1 MSLIRILMVIA
12 MLSLGTG
19 TESQAQAVTAK
30 GVATVTYA
38 GKLDAAVKERALLD
52 AKVNALDRYI
62 ATQADGAKSRNYE
75 TARTA
80 LVDSIDRYVLAATVL
95 SEESDTKAKRY
106 TVAIRAEVN
115 APSVENALV
124 GRSAVAQAPA
134 AQKSLMTFVF
144 VARQQGSVQVFDDKV
159 YKRVDASVTES
170 ATGNAQR
177 DATESERITGNSVST
192 SDKVQASANYQ
203 ANATASVTSGGS
215 TTSKSDVVAWNVTR
229 ADEINSVMTGTFT
242 AAGFEVVEAEYVGS
256 LDVEAIRTGYG
267 TGEDLSPAALQG
279 AVRGVQAAGG
289 FRYLALGRLDVGM
302 RDKDPSTGL
311 TRVYVTVSGKVLDV
325 SASYPRT
332 VSSVG
337 PEQFAGLGPSET
349 VARTNA
355 LKEAAAVAAER
366 LVNELNARGV
376 L

>member
-1 MSLIRILMVIA
+1 MSLIRLLMMVA
-12 MLSLGTG
+12 LMAVGTG
-19 TESQAQAVTAK
+19 AHAQAVTSK
-30 GVATVTYA
+30 GTATVTYDR
-38 GKLDAAVKERALLD
+38 KLDAAVKDRALQD
-52 AKVNALDRYI
+52 AKVNALDRYV
-62 ATQADGAKSRNYE
+62 AAQADGAKSRNYE
-75 TARTA
+75 TARA
-80 LVDSIDRYVLAATVL
+80 GLVASVDSYVLSATVL

-106 TVAIRAEVN
+106 TVAIRAEID
-115 APSVENALV
+115 APRLENALV
-124 GRSAVAQAPA
+124 GSSAVARTPT

-159 YKRVDASVTES
+159 YKRVDASVAGN
-170 ATGNAQR
+170 ATGDARR

-192 SDKVQASANYQ
+192 SDKVHASENYQ
-203 ANATASVTSGGS
+203 ANLTASVTSGGS
-215 TTSKSDVVAWNVTR
+215 TTAKADTVTWNVTR

-242 AAGFEVVEAEYVGS
+242 AAGYEVVEADYVTT
-256 LDVEAIRTGYG
+256 LDVEAIRKGYG

-279 AVRGVQAAGG
+279 AVRGVKSAGG
-289 FRYLALGRLDVGM
+289 FRYLALGKLDVGM
-302 RDKDPSTGL
+302 RDKDPATGL

-325 SASYPRT
+325 SGAYPRT

-355 LKEAAAVAAER
+355 LTEAAGAAAGR

-376 L
+376 Q